1 MGERH
6 NLIFGT
12 KSLPSFDSWSPDPH
26 ANYGGTCR
34 KDGLIA
40 PNGTR
45 YMVKFQKRQ
54 GYANNIVSE
63 YVASH
68 VLGVLGYQVQET
80 ELGTLHGEVV
90 VACRNFVPP
99 DVALVEFGTFL
110 RKHYDS
116 GDIERIPNIKQVY
129 EVLETDRILSPQT
142 DRFKSCFWERFIA
155 DALVGNPCRYHG
167 DFGYL
172 VRDDGFV
179 TEAPIYGN
187 DGSLFSE
194 LLEDDMAVILEDPKE
209 ILWRARYC
217 PAAALALRPGVGA
230 DYYGLMSSGIFDG
243 LTGAVIRTVPRIR
256 DAMPA
261 AMEFVNGCGFLSD
274 VRKDFYSVLLAERMH
289 FILDAAYERC
299 VTRQFD
305 LGARRRVENGAGYS
319 RVEFE
324 DFWKMARYA
333 DGRDAADIRDG
344 VVAERL
350 AKGVAGMERG

>member
-1 MGERH
+1 MGD
-6 NLIFGT
+6 NLKRGAVT
-12 KSLPSFDSWSPDPH
+12 LPSFDSWSPDPH

-34 KDGLIA
+34 KDGLLA

-116 GDIERIPNIKQVY
+116 GNIERIPNIKQVY
-129 EVLETDRILSPQT
+129 EILETDRILSPQT

-179 TEAPIYGN
+179 TAAPIYDNG
-187 DGSLFSE
+187 GSLFPELSE
-194 LLEDDMAVILEDPKE
+194 DEMAAILENPKE
-209 ILWRARYC
+209 ITWRARVC
-217 PAAALALRPGVGA
+217 PKAAFTLRPDVKVG
-230 DYYGLMSSGIFDG
+230 YYDLMSSGIFDE
-243 LTGAVIRTVPRIR
+243 LTNAVVRTVPHIR

-261 AMEFVNGCGFLSD
+261 AMEFINECGFLSD
-274 VRKDFYSVLLAERMH
+274 TRKDFYNTMLAERMR
-289 FILDAAYERC
+289 FILEPAYEKC
-299 VTRQFD
+299 VMRQFD
-305 LGARRRVENGAGYS
+305 LSARRRIEDGVEYD
-319 RVEFE
+319 RDTFE
-324 DFWKMARYA
+324 AYWMADHFA
-333 DGRDAADIRDG
+333 DGQDTADVRD
-344 VVAERL
+344 VVINASL
-350 AKGVAGMERG
+350 

>member
-12 KSLPSFDSWSPDPH
+12 KSLPPFDGWRPDPH

-34 KDGLIA
+34 KDGLIG
-40 PNGTR
+40 PDGTR

-54 GYANNIVSE
+54 GHANNIVSE

-68 VLGVLGYQVQET
+68 VLGVLGYPVQGT

-129 EVLETDRILSPQT
+129 EVLETDRILSPQS
-142 DRFKSCFWERFIA
+142 DSFKSCFWERFIA
-155 DALVGNPCRYHG
+155 DALTANPCRYHG

-172 VRDDGFV
+172 VREDGSV
-179 TEAPIYGN
+179 AEAPIYGN
-187 DGSLFSE
+187 GGSLFPDLS
-194 LLEDDMAVILEDPKE
+194 EDDMAVVLENPKE
-209 ILWRARYC
+209 ILWQARYF
-217 PAAALALRPGVGA
+217 PVAALALHPDVRVG
-230 DYYGLMSSGIFDG
+230 YYDLMSSGIFDE
-243 LTGAVIRTVPRIR
+243 LTTAVVRTVPRIR
-256 DAMPA
+256 DTMQA
-261 AMEFVNGCGFLSD
+261 AMEFINECGFLSD
-274 VRKDFYSVLLAERMH
+274 IRKDFYNTMLAERMH
-289 FILDAAYERC
+289 FILEPAYEKC
-299 VTRQFD
+299 VKRQFD
-305 LGARRRVENGAGYS
+305 LAARKRIEDSVGYD
-319 RVEFE
+319 RDAFE
-324 DFWKMARYA
+324 AYWRADYFA

-344 VVAERL
+344 VMAERV
-350 AKGVAGMERG
+350 AKGGAGMERE